1 MKHLTEKGKNQAGII
16 AGVSSIGIS
25 LVGFLVSLVRLA
37 FYGNDNNG
45 VIALR
50 VSNETAYTRDRASR
64 TNFRRTSH
72 FLLIVSGVFL
82 ALGIAL
88 TIIFSIRNFLLR
100 KSRTK

>member
-1 MKHLTEKGKNQAGII
+1 MKHLTEKGKNQTGII
-16 AGVSSIGIS
+16 AGLSSIGIS
-25 LVGFLVSLVRLA
+25 LVGYLVSLVRLA
-37 FYGNDNNG
+37 YYGNGNNG
-45 VIALR
+45 VVALH

-64 TNFRRTSH
+64 TNFRRTSQ

-88 TIIFSIRNFLLR
+88 TIIFSIRSFLLR

>member
-1 MKHLTEKGKNQAGII
+1 MKHLTEKGKNQACII

-37 FYGNDNNG
+37 YYGNDNNG
-45 VIALR
+45 VVALR
-50 VSNETAYTRDRASR
+50 VSNETAYTRDRAYR
-64 TNFRRTSH
+64 TNFRRTSE

-88 TIIFSIRNFLLR
+88 TIIFSIRSFLLR

>member
-16 AGVSSIGIS
+16 VGVSSIGIS

-37 FYGNDNNG
+37 YYGNGNNG
-45 VIALR
+45 VVALR
-50 VSNETAYTRDRASR
+50 VSNETTYTRDRASR
-64 TNFRRTSH
+64 TNFRRTSQ

-82 ALGIAL
+82 ALGLAL
-88 TIIFSIRNFLLR
+88 TIIFSIRSFLLR